1 MAKRKR
7 KRYSEA
13 MKAKILAAAKEQ
25 GLTAPDVKKKFGV
38 TPVTYYSWRKKSGP
52 AARRGPRAGTSNLD
66 QQLRSQVN
74 ARIAQLLPEIIRS
87 EIDSQ
92 LNALFGKK
100 R

>member
-1 MAKRKR
+1 
-7 KRYSEA
+7 
-13 MKAKILAAAKEQ
+13 MKARILAAAKAQ

-38 TPVTYYSWRKKSGP
+38 TPVTYYSWRKKSGAP
-52 AARRGPRAGTSNLD
+52 GRRGRRASTSSLD

-74 ARIAQLLPEIIRS
+74 ARIGRLLPEIIRS

-100 R
+100 RKG